1 MNSTSLMD
9 CGNMFSAGHADGGN
23 AGGGATRA
31 LLRNVELVKQ
41 LAMLVMGTLLKAQL
55 DWPPPVFHTGYR
67 PVITML
73 LVKTNPYICAFAYT
87 FPMIIMWLWE
97 SGNAVTCLMV
107 TVLSGFWGQLFMISN
122 AEPPPTYFLL
132 RASRTTSWM
141 LQRVPASAAPP
152 FLPLPEM
159 SVANCIPAPA
169 CATWT

>member
-1 MNSTSLMD
+1 MNSTSLMV

-41 LAMLVMGTLLKAQL
+41 LAMLVMGTFLKAQL

-87 FPMIIMWLWE
+87 FPVIIM
-97 SGNAVTCLMV
+97 
-107 TVLSGFWGQLFMISN
+107 GFWGQLFMISN
-122 AEPPPTYFLL
+122 AEPPPTYLLL
-132 RASRTTSWM
+132 RSSRTTSWM